1 MTETGYFLF
10 GFTICTLIAV
20 GIIVIIH
27 RKLLVLLTDL
37 CEGEARALFWTY
49 AIEVWFFLYS
59 ISSSLRWCPDGDSG
73 RQLFFTSVKQL
84 KDGIHGMSTALI
96 TVSVGLLAF
105 VMIRKFTASELK
117 ELRRDET

>member
-1 MTETGYFLF
+1 MIEQVYFLS
-10 GFTICTLIAV
+10 GFALCVLITLI
-20 GIIVIIH
+20 IIVIIH

-49 AIEVWFFLYS
+49 AIEVWFFL
-59 ISSSLRWCPDGDSG
+59 SSTSSALRWGPDGDSG

-84 KDGIHGMSTALI
+84 KDGIQGMSTSLI
-96 TVSVGLLAF
+96 MVSVGLLAF
-105 VMIRKFTASELK
+105 VMIRKFAGREHK

>member
-27 RKLLVLLTDL
+27 RKLLILLTDL

-59 ISSSLRWCPDGDSG
+59 ISSALRWCPDGDSG

-84 KDGIHGMSTALI
+84 KDGINGMSTALI
-96 TVSVGLLAF
+96 MVSVGLLAF
-105 VMIRKFTASELK
+105 VMIRKFTGCNNK
-117 ELRRDET
+117 ELGRNDI